1 MARESGKSNLKVSIP
16 ILAYNHG
23 SFIGQTIDSI
33 LEQRTSHKFEIVV
46 GEDCSTDNTKSIV
59 EKYIETNPGKIRS
72 VTSEKNVGPVE
83 NARRTLKECKGE
95 FLALCEGDDY
105 WNDPLK
111 LQKQVDFLEHNPGYG
126 LVHTDVDHFYEEE
139 NRFEKDYNKSHG
151 INFPSGNIFE
161 EYLKGDLFIKTASV
175 VVRRDLFLKAA
186 NYDFFLSRNWML
198 QDLPTWLEIA
208 ANTKIKYMPETTA
221 VYRLAGESASRTQ
234 NHFKK
239 YNFHRDVYDIRF
251 YYWNKYSGNEAI
263 KKVLDKKYV
272 ATMMGD
278 AFKMRN
284 LNLAQKTFDYSRKS
298 GISFNCFFKL
308 RYIFLLLFDLKQKI
322 LK

>member
-1 MARESGKSNLKVSIP
+1 MQKADFNYE
-16 ILAYNHG
+16 IL
-23 SFIGQTIDSI
+23 I
-33 LEQRTSHKFEIVV
+33 
-46 GEDCSTDNTKSIV
+46 GEDCSTDNTRKVV
-59 EKYIETNPGKIRS
+59 EQYVKNNPSRITLI
-72 VTSEKNVGPVE
+72 TSERNVGPIE
-83 NARRTLKECKGE
+83 NAKRTLELSQRKY
-95 FLALCEGDDY
+95 LAFCEGDDY
-105 WNDPLK
+105 WTDSYK
-111 LQKQVDFLEHNPGYG
+111 LQKQIDFLEKNPGYG

-161 EYLKGDLFIKTASV
+161 ECLKGDLFIKTASV

-186 NYDFFLSRNWML
+186 NYDLFLSRNWML